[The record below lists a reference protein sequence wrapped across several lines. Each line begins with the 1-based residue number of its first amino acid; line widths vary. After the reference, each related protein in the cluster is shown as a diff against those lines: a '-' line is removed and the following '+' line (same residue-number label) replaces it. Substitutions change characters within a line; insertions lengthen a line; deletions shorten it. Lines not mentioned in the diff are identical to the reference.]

1 MSGLDSVAALGLACN
16 ILQLVEVGRQTY
28 DCIKTV
34 YQGGK
39 PDKDLG
45 KNAATLKSVTDEI
58 KKHSRPENDLDE
70 FEKLLIESA
79 TRCSTAAHELGEE
92 VRFLGE
98 AKQGS
103 FAAALKVAGKAF
115 FRKGRLERCKKTLDE
130 AENRLRTDLLAEIW

>member
-1 MSGLDSVAALGLACN
+1 MSGLESVAALGLACN

-34 YQGGK
+34 YETGN

-45 KNAATLKSVTDEI
+45 ENAATLRSVTDEI
-58 KKHSRPENDLDE
+58 KKHSRPGNDLKG

-79 TRCSTAAHELGEE
+79 TRCSTAAHKLEEE

-103 FAAALKVAGKAF
+103 FASALKVAGKTF
-115 FRKGRLERCKKTLDE
+115 FRKRRLERCKKTLDE
-130 AENRLRTDLLAEIW
+130 AENRLKTDLLAEIW